1 MLRFLILPIC
11 IASAFFFLAENER
24 NVRDSQRFDAQ
35 RSFRI
40 FEVFEQKMTSG
51 IDTVSHSA
59 HAAYHLGFCKV
70 GSP

>member
-24 NVRDSQRFDAQ
+24 NVRDSQR
-35 RSFRI
+35 SFRI

-51 IDTVSHSA
+51 IDTVSYPA
-59 HAAYHLGFCKV
+59 HAAYHQKFC
-70 GSP
+70 

>member
-24 NVRDSQRFDAQ
+24 NVRDSQ